1 MIYLNLLLIFFKIGF
16 FTIGGGYAMLP
27 LMQYEIE
34 MHNWITSQ
42 EFVDIIAIAEMTP
55 GPISI
60 NAATFIGYRVGGVLG
75 SLTAT
80 AGIILPS
87 LLIILILSRVLER
100 YRHHSIMKSIF
111 AGVRPVVA
119 GLIISAAWFIAVSV
133 LIPIDSAGSV
143 FYSLDKISLVLAALA
158 FLAVRF
164 SNVDPIKVIIAAGV
178 IGFIIF
184 K

>member
-1 MIYLNLLLIFFKIGF
+1 MIYLKLLLIFFKIGF
-16 FTIGGGYAMLP
+16 FTVGGGYAMLP

-34 MHNWITSQ
+34 MHNWITNQ

-60 NAATFIGYRVGGVLG
+60 NAATFIGYRVCGPLG

-80 AGIILPS
+80 VGIILPS

-100 YRHHSIMKSIF
+100 YRNHPIMKSIF

-133 LIPIDSAGSV
+133 LVPIEITGSI
-143 FYSLDKISLVLAALA
+143 FSSIDKISLVLAVLV
-158 FLAVRF
+158 FLAVYF
-164 SNVDPIKVIIAAGV
+164 FKVDPIKVIIASGV
-178 IGFIIF
+178 IGYIIF